1 MTGKATVGADSAGGS
16 EVCNGIPEQC
26 DIKQAKSD
34 RWTIIAPIMP
44 NNSQQNVAL
53 RILHLE
59 DSPEDHQ
66 LVLREFRQS
75 DAPITITRVETL
87 KAFESALQGADF
99 DLVLADYRLPGFTAL
114 DAWQWMNERHIRLPF
129 VLLSG
134 AIGER
139 AAVQAIHAG
148 ISDYLPKEELHKLHL
163 VIERALE
170 MHRVRIAKEQA
181 DAELA
186 QSEKLLAEF
195 AKHLQTT
202 IEQERH
208 AIAREI
214 HDDIGGSLA
223 AIRFDLAWIERHTG
237 HDEVLGHIRSAT
249 DMLQHAVEAS
259 QRIMM
264 NLRPAILDHGL
275 VAAVHWLGN
284 NFSKRTGIQA
294 QIQTRSLPEKLP
306 DNIKLAVFRTAQES
320 LTNISKHA
328 ACTEV
333 RIELTADTH
342 FVTLE
347 VSDNGQGIDA
357 SASAPAQQGQFGLKG
372 LNERARSVGGWID
385 VSSTRG
391 TGTTITLMIPLA
403 DGAAETGGTSS

>member
-1 MTGKATVGADSAGGS
+1 
-16 EVCNGIPEQC
+16 
-26 DIKQAKSD
+26 
-34 RWTIIAPIMP
+34 MP